1 MFDQNGRCILG
12 GGREEG
18 GSKETF
24 WLRRKAGDDTS
35 IQLKAS
41 NGKWVRVDVGGTLY
55 ADVM

>member
-1 MFDQNGRCILG
+1 MGPD
-12 GGREEG
+12 REEG

-24 WLRRKAGDDTS
+24 WLRRKVGDDTL

-55 ADVM
+55 ADVV